1 MVLQLLFGYIYSEGH
16 CLRFDN
22 FTGTVKP
29 KRAFSIDGESK
40 SLDLV
45 YFFEVNLLKQSL
57 HFKVGITSILSNKV
71 ESCSCKAISQNSLVQ
86 KSNLQNELIL
96 NCF

>member
-1 MVLQLLFGYIYSEGH
+1 MVLQLLFGYFYSEGH

-22 FTGTVKP
+22 FTVKP
-29 KRAFSIDGESK
+29 KRAFSIDRESK
-40 SLDLV
+40 SLDSV

-57 HFKVGITSILSNKV
+57 LFKVGRTSILSNKV

>member
-1 MVLQLLFGYIYSEGH
+1 MAL
-16 CLRFDN
+16 
-22 FTGTVKP
+22 P
-29 KRAFSIDGESK
+29 KKLAHGW
-40 SLDLV
+40 LA
-45 YFFEVNLLKQSL
+45 
-57 HFKVGITSILSNKV
+57 GTSILGNKV